1 MIFTIMDL
9 VDGMRTFVAT
19 VEAGSFTAAAERA
32 GMSKKLVS
40 KYVAQLEAYLG
51 ARLFHRT
58 TRRLSL
64 TDEGRSYYAD
74 CLDLLARL
82 DDAEANVRAGQARL
96 AGGLRVAAPSDYG
109 RLVVLPAIMAFQD
122 RHPDVVI
129 DLHMS
134 DRYVDLAAE
143 GIDVAVR
150 IGRFEDGALV
160 TRRLGEIEVWAVASP
175 ALLARCGPVARPGDL
190 NALPAIEDRNSRG
203 AQTWAFEG
211 PGGRDAASPKP
222 VIRVNSALAV
232 RELALAG
239 RGAALCPDA
248 FVAKDVEAGRLTRLF
263 PDHLI
268 RRLDVRA
275 VCLSASRRPKRQQRF
290 IDHLAE
296 FIGGKRWR
304 GG

>member
-1 MIFTIMDL
+1 MDL
-9 VDGMRTFVAT
+9 IDGMRTFAAA
-19 VEAGSFTAAAERA
+19 VEAGSFTAAAERS

-40 KYVAQLEAYLG
+40 KYVAQLEAHLG
-51 ARLFHRT
+51 ARLLHRT
-58 TRRLSL
+58 TRRLAL
-64 TDEGRSYYAD
+64 TDEGRGYYAD
-74 CLDLLARL
+74 CIELLARL

-150 IGRFEDGALV
+150 IGRFEDSALV
-160 TRRLGEIEVWAVASP
+160 TRHLGGVEVWAVASP
-175 ALLARCGPVARPGDL
+175 ALLARSGPVTRPGDL
-190 NALPAIEDRNSRG
+190 SALPSIEDRNTRG
-203 AQTWAFEG
+203 AQAWVFQG
-211 PGGRDAASPKP
+211 PGGRDTATPKP

-232 RELALAG
+232 RDLALSG
-239 RGAALCPDA
+239 RGVALCPEV
-248 FVAKDVEAGRLTRLF
+248 FVAEDVAAGRLRRLF
-263 PDHLI
+263 PDHGI

-275 VCLSASRRPKRQQRF
+275 VFLSTSRRPERQKRF

-296 FIGGKRWR
+296 FIGGGGWR
-304 GG
+304 RG